1 MLIPLIF
8 WFSLMAGLVLAT
20 LVVGLKEKKVAQK
33 ARASMAPQ
41 PLGDDPA
48 MGADMAVDE
57 GFGGDDFAADE
68 GFGEVDTFGEVEEL
82 K

>member
-1 MLIPLIF
+1 
-8 WFSLMAGLVLAT
+8 
-20 LVVGLKEKKVAQK
+20 
-33 ARASMAPQ
+33 
-41 PLGDDPA
+41 